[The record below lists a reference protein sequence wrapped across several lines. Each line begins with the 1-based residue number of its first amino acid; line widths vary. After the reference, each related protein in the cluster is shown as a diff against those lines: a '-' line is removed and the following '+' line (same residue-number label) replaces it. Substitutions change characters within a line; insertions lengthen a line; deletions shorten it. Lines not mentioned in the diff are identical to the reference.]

1 MANKKI
7 SQLSVGGKLLPG
19 DLIPVARSGTNVSVL
34 GSDLLGSTLPTGGS
48 AGQVLRKSDDGA
60 VWSDASGI
68 TGLPYLFTGPGKYQ
82 YWRVS
87 VKSETENTTALWE
100 IILSRGAT
108 GVMPV
113 IANRTTNWPIAWTDG
128 NPETGAG
135 VATFSNYATE
145 TFDFG
150 TAVSIDTIR
159 LNGLPTVSLM
169 KVEYSADQTTWYN
182 AYNGAVS
189 LVEHVEKAFPLTIQ
203 YDTYQTTY
211 NLTAD
216 PTKNV
221 GKILK
226 VNADGTGFD
235 FTPALPT
242 NGTTGQLLRVG
253 ENGNLFWSTET
264 ATPSGLSYL
273 STTDNKYR
281 YYRIGLASDRANY
294 TWMYNVDLRT
304 PNDTIPTYVSQ
315 QGEFPI
321 AWLDGNTTSEA
332 YILSSEKF
340 NYNTFDYGVPV
351 LLTKLTIISGSNPAY
366 GTRYTVLVSNNGVD
380 FTPVA
385 AGAFWHTPN
394 MQNDPNAGFNTPG
407 VPNQYNSATFNLPG
421 FIGGIGYNLS
431 ADPTANIGKVLKV
444 NAAGTGF
451 DFAEVGAGPKGDK
464 GDIGPQGP
472 AGPAGSGGTGSGGAV
487 TVVGGGTTVHTA
499 RGELTSMA
507 ANTETTVTTLT
518 FTGQTGS
525 QRIVSVN
532 EYTRF
537 AMDSGQFGANQMTW
551 KLYRNDVVYLTWHTG
566 AESVRPHDESPSF
579 LVDSD
584 DLGATSITYR
594 MTASYTLAASA
605 AFGAS
610 LSVVELLPA
619 APAPV
624 SSGKVKIYQNSNT
637 ITTIDP
643 SGTEAYSVTFTPRAG
658 STIDFSLG
666 GIQPTVINVPQSPSG
681 TYSQIETR
689 VYRNGV
695 LITNQVNMDTVT
707 ASIPLSGNFVEEN
720 SGTDPI
726 TFRVVKVWAIYD
738 NAKNFMRYDTR
749 TGTFT
754 YSYKFIEYP

>member
-1 MANKKI
+1 
-7 SQLSVGGKLLPG
+7 
-19 DLIPVARSGTNVSVL
+19 LIPVARSGTNVSVL

-159 LNGLPTVSLM
+159 LNGLSTVSLM

-221 GKILK
+221 GKLLKVNVDGTGFDFTPSLPAGGTKGQILRLGDDGVLTWTNEAEQVTGLPYRFTGPGKFQYWRVGISSQSSGYTNISEIILSRGATGSMPTIANRTNNWPVQWTDGNANSSERIFPYGVNVVETFDFGTAVALDYFRFSGDYSFYSITVEYSSDQVNWSTAYSGRPEANGGGIPFVTPLSVALDSYLVTYNLTADPTTNTGRVLK

-235 FTPALPT
+235 FT
-242 NGTTGQLLRVG
+242 
-253 ENGNLFWSTET
+253 
-264 ATPSGLSYL
+264 
-273 STTDNKYR
+273 D
-281 YYRIGLASDRANY
+281 I
-294 TWMYNVDLRT
+294 
-304 PNDTIPTYVSQ
+304 
-315 QGEFPI
+315 
-321 AWLDGNTTSEA
+321 
-332 YILSSEKF
+332 
-340 NYNTFDYGVPV
+340 
-351 LLTKLTIISGSNPAY
+351 
-366 GTRYTVLVSNNGVD
+366 
-380 FTPVA
+380 
-385 AGAFWHTPN
+385 
-394 MQNDPNAGFNTPG
+394 
-407 VPNQYNSATFNLPG
+407 
-421 FIGGIGYNLS
+421 
-431 ADPTANIGKVLKV
+431 
-444 NAAGTGF
+444 
-451 DFAEVGAGPKGDK
+451 GAGPKGDK
-464 GDIGPQGP
+464 GDVGPQGP
-472 AGPAGSGGTGSGGAV
+472 AGPAGSGGTGGTGSGAV

-499 RGELTSMA
+499 HGELTSMA

-579 LVDSD
+579 LIDPD
-584 DLGATSITYR
+584 DLGATSVSYR
-594 MTASYTLAASA
+594 VTASYTLAASA

-610 LSVVELLPA
+610 LSVVELLPV

-624 SSGKVKIYQNSNT
+624 SGGKVKIYQNSNT

-643 SGTEAYSVTFTPRAG
+643 NGTEAYSVTFTPRAG